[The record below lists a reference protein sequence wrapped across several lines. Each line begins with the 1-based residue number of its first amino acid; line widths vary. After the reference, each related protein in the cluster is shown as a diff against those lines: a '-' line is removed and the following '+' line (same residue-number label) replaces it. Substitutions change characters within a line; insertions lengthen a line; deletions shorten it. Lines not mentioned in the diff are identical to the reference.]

1 MQTFDVITVGSAT
14 QDVYLFARS
23 LRAQRDTHSPTGATV
38 RIPAGAKIEVDHLLV
53 EVGGGATNAAATF
66 QRLGLRTA
74 CVCKVGTDAAGDHV
88 MRTLQEFDV
97 STRFVVRD
105 HDDPTA
111 TSVLFL
117 HNRGERTALV
127 SRGASADLTTRM
139 VPWTRLRTKWFYVS
153 SVGGNASF
161 LRRIFAH
168 ARRVGAKVA
177 FNPGK
182 AELRQKRLA
191 SLFRKA
197 DVLLLNREE
206 AEYFFHRTGSRLLP
220 AVAKWRKGVVVITDA
235 ARGSYAV
242 TPTGAWRM
250 RIKPVHALDT
260 TGAGD
265 AFGSGFVSAFV
276 RRPTDTGAALRL
288 GSINSASVVQ
298 QIGAKHGLVNRHLP
312 RGPWM
317 RLQRLKT

>member
-14 QDVYLFARS
+14 QDVYLFAPG
-23 LRAQRDTHSPTGATV
+23 LRAQRDSRSTTGSSI
-38 RIPAGAKIEVDHLLV
+38 RIPAGAKIEIERLLV

-74 CVCKVGTDAAGDHV
+74 CACKVGTDAAGDHV
-88 MRTLQEFDV
+88 IRTLKEFGV

-105 HDDPTA
+105 YDDPTA

-117 HNRGERTALV
+117 HDRGERTALV
-127 SRGASADLTTRM
+127 SRGASADLATRM
-139 VPWTRLRTKWFYVS
+139 VPWSQLRTKWFYVS
-153 SVGGNASF
+153 SLGGNAGF

-168 ARRVGAKVA
+168 AQRVGAKVA
-177 FNPGK
+177 LNPGK
-182 AELRQKRLA
+182 AELRQKQLA
-191 SLFRKA
+191 PVLRKA

-206 AEYFFHRTGSRLLP
+206 AESFFRRKGPRLLP
-220 AVAKWRKGVVVITDA
+220 AVAAWRKGLVVITDA
-235 ARGSYAV
+235 DRGSYAV
-242 TPTGAWRM
+242 SSAGAMRM
-250 RIKPVHALDT
+250 RIKPVRAIDT

-265 AFGSGFVSAFV
+265 AFGSGFISAFV
-276 RRPTDTGAALRL
+276 RRPNDIGAALRL

-298 QIGAKHGLVNRHLP
+298 QVGAKHGLINRRLP

-317 RLQRLKT
+317 RLQRVRL